1 MIFGLDFGLKRIGL
15 ARLVNGIVLPMPA
28 IMRKGRRQASQA
40 LEGILKSS
48 LGGENLELV
57 IGIAPE
63 SEVPSFDMRKRV
75 EHFLGLTSLSGQVIF
90 IDESFSSI
98 EAEERLALRGYE
110 ARRRGRK
117 DGSIDSLSAC
127 ILLER
132 YLEGS
137 SFESMH
143 LSHGRLVSPS
153 SSLSLDSKGLLD
165 SRAAHA
171 TSLDLASKN
180 LEHSKTKAPEATK
193 SPAAHDAIES
203 KIPQSPINQSAA
215 KDKNPPMQASLDSKA
230 AQSCP
235 IAPPSHPIYA
245 KARDSKIQGAC
256 NANALISPQNL
267 DGLQSSIT
275 PQGTESKEEKRPH
288 IPVLLNEVVDT
299 FKSALLDLEGQIQ
312 SPLQAGQNVD
322 SKSHQL
328 ALEKS
333 QGLRAIDHTASFA
346 SGAQIQSTDPTSR
359 DAIESPLQNPSPQ
372 GLDNQENS
380 ISSFIAKSKAC
391 IIDCTLGFGG
401 LSSALLES
409 YEGLSIIGI
418 DRDSDALA
426 YSRHLEARFRGRVMF
441 LLGDFASYLP
451 RLLGE
456 FLAHPGKLRGVL
468 ADLGVSS
475 PQLDRLDRGF
485 SFSSPAL
492 DMRMDRRQSLD
503 AMKVLQSYSA
513 YDLERIFR
521 DYGEIRPARRLA
533 NLIVEA
539 RREGRLS
546 ASTLRDIASRIPS
559 RGGMHPSTLIYQA
572 LRLEVNDEL
581 GQLAGLL
588 KACEGLRAATLCI
601 ISFHSLED
609 RLVKRALKA
618 WAMDC
623 VCDLGAPKCLCG
635 GGKSRGSTL
644 YKKPLSASSA
654 ELKANPRSRSAK
666 LRAFE
671 FR

>member
-57 IGIAPE
+57 IGITPE

-75 EHFLGLTSLSGQVIF
+75 EHFLGLTRLSGQVIF

-165 SRAAHA
+165 SA
-171 TSLDLASKN
+171 TSPALASKN
-180 LEHSKTKAPEATK
+180 LEHPRATK

-203 KIPQSPINQSAA
+203 KFPQNPINSPINQSAA
-215 KDKNPPMQASLDSKA
+215 KDKNPPMQASFDSKA
-230 AQSCP
+230 AQACP
-235 IAPPSHPIYA
+235 IALPSHLIHA
-245 KARDSKIQGAC
+245 KARNSKIQGAC
-256 NANALISPQNL
+256 NANATISPQNL
-267 DGLQSSIT
+267 GSLQSSIT

-288 IPVLLNEVVDT
+288 IPVLLNEVVAT

-401 LSSALLES
+401 LSGALLES

-521 DYGEIRPARRLA
+521 NYGEIKPARRLA

-588 KACEGLRAATLCI
+588 KACEGLSAATLCI

-635 GGKSRGSTL
+635 GGKSRGRIL